1 MFQGGHITVHI
12 LNMTSEERYL
22 FKKGMTDGIPIG
34 LGYFAVAFSLGIAAR
49 AVGMN
54 AVQGFIMSITSSAS
68 AGEYAGVAV
77 MASAGTYFE
86 MFLLTVVTDARYI
99 LMSFA
104 LSQRFPERLP
114 LRHKCLLGFWLTDE
128 LFAITIARPGKVVP
142 QYTYGAA
149 IVSLFL
155 WGLGTSL
162 GIIVGNIIPERFV
175 SALSVALFG
184 MFIAIIVPPAKE
196 SKVVFWSVIASF
208 VLSFAASRLLPALSD
223 GTRMI
228 ILIVLICSVTAYL
241 APINTKEAADA

>member
-1 MFQGGHITVHI
+1 
-12 LNMTSEERYL
+12 MTNEERIL
-22 FKKGMTDGIPIG
+22 FKKGFAAGVPIG

-49 AVGMN
+49 SVGMN
-54 AVQGFIMSITSSAS
+54 ALQGFIMSVTSSAS
-68 AGEYAGVAV
+68 AGEYAGISVI
-77 MASAGTYFE
+77 AGGGSYFE

-104 LSQRFPERLP
+104 LSLRFGDNLS
-114 LRHKCLLGFWLTDE
+114 LRHKGLLAFWLTDE

-149 IVSLFL
+149 IFSLSL

-184 MFIAIIVPPAKE
+184 MFIAIIVPPAKGN
-196 SKVVFWSVIASF
+196 KAVFWAVIAGF
-208 VLSFAASRLLPALSD
+208 ILSFAGSRLVPFISD

-228 ILIVLICSVTAYL
+228 ILIVIICSAAAYL
-241 APINTKEAADA
+241 APVKFGEASNV

>member
-1 MFQGGHITVHI
+1 
-12 LNMTSEERYL
+12 MTSEIKQL
-22 FKKGMTDGIPIG
+22 FKKGIADGIPIG

-49 AVGMN
+49 NVGMN
-54 AVQGFIMSITSSAS
+54 AIQGFIMSITCSAS
-68 AGEYAGVAV
+68 AGEYAGVAII
-77 MASAGTYFE
+77 ADAGTYFE

-114 LRHKCLLGFWLTDE
+114 VRHKLLLGFWLTDE

-162 GIIVGNIIPERFV
+162 GIVVGNIIPERFV

-196 SKVVFWSVIASF
+196 SRTVLLAVIASF
-208 VLSFAASRLLPALSD
+208 ILSFAGSRLLPAISE

-228 ILIVLICSVTAYL
+228 VLILLICSACAL
-241 APINTKEAADA
+241 IAPVNTEEAENA

>member
-1 MFQGGHITVHI
+1 
-12 LNMTSEERYL
+12 MTAETKQL
-22 FKKGMTDGIPIG
+22 FKKGIADGIPIG

-49 AVGMN
+49 NVGMN
-54 AVQGFIMSITSSAS
+54 AIQGFIMSITCSAS
-68 AGEYAGVAV
+68 AGEYAGVAII
-77 MASAGTYFE
+77 ADAGTYLE

-104 LSQRFPERLP
+104 LSQRFPDKLP
-114 LRHKCLLGFWLTDE
+114 LKHKFLLGFWLTDE

-162 GIIVGNIIPERFV
+162 GIVVGNIIPARFV

-184 MFIAIIVPPAKE
+184 MFIAIIVPSAKE
-196 SKVVFWSVIASF
+196 NKTVFAAVVVSF
-208 VLSFAASRLLPALSD
+208 ILSFAGSRLIPSFSE

-228 ILIVLICSVTAYL
+228 ILILVICSACAL
-241 APINTKEAADA
+241 IAPIGEEAENA

>member
-1 MFQGGHITVHI
+1 
-12 LNMTSEERYL
+12 
-22 FKKGMTDGIPIG
+22 MTDGIPIG

-49 AVGMN
+49 NVGMN
-54 AVQGFIMSITSSAS
+54 AIQGFLMSITVSAS

-77 MASAGTYFE
+77 IASAGTYLE

-114 LRHKCLLGFWLTDE
+114 VRHKVLLGFWLTDE

-149 IVSLFL
+149 IISLFL
-155 WGLGTSL
+155 WGLGTSM
-162 GIIVGNIIPERFV
+162 GIVVGNIIPERFV

-184 MFIAIIVPPAKE
+184 MFLAIIVPPAKE
-196 SKVVFWSVIASF
+196 SKAVRWAVLASF
-208 VLSFAASRLLPALSD
+208 ALSFAGSRLFPAISE

-228 ILIVLICSVTAYL
+228 ILILVICSAVALL
-241 APINTKEAADA
+241 APIEQEEVANA